1 MKMFLNAI
9 EISKHHSATKEI
21 VIECKN
27 FNDIFN
33 LPCVSGIVKNYI
45 YDVNV
50 LVKIGLIGDKRDI
63 SLFAFPGDRIC
74 CDSEGFWFVKICS
87 VLNIVREYY
96 SSRVPGNFI
105 VNVSHELK
113 RDLCLT
119 SEDIENIR
127 CIIGERNGI
136 AIHKDAYKLWRTVSD
151 IIKYVDKVKSI
162 RNEYC

>member
-1 MKMFLNAI
+1 MLLKAI
-9 EISKHHSATKEI
+9 EMSKHHSATKEI

-27 FNDIFN
+27 FNDIFD
-33 LPCVSGIVKNYI
+33 LPCVSGIVKDYI

-50 LVKIGLIGDKRDI
+50 LVKIGRVGDKRDI

-96 SSRVPGNFI
+96 SSKVPGNFI
-105 VNVSHELK
+105 VNVSHELV
-113 RDLCLT
+113 RDLGLT
-119 SEDIENIR
+119 LDDIEKIR
-127 CIIGERNGI
+127 LVIEERNDI
-136 AIHKDAYKLWRTVSD
+136 SIHKDAYKLWRTVSD